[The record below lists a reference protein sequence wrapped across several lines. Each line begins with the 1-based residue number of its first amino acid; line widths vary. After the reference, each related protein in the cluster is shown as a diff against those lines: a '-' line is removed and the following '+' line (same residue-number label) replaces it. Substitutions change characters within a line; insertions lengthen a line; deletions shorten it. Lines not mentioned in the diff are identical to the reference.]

1 MSFQWNDS
9 LVRKLIE
16 IVKCNSHLY
25 DKTNKLFK
33 DIKMKCLTWDTVAKS
48 ISSQC
53 TGNLYYIFVTKYSS
67 WC

>member
-33 DIKMKCLTWDTVAKS
+33 DIKVKCLTWDTVAKS

-53 TGNLYYIFVTKYSS
+53 TGT
-67 WC
+67 